1 MQFGE
6 VKQKKWPKMMAVN
19 SSFKYSEK
27 LLRDLKTIHSKC

>member
-6 VKQKKWPKMMAVN
+6 EKQKKWLKMMVVS